1 MVAVTICSDFGASQ
15 NKVCHCFHC
24 SPSIYLEEMGPDAM
38 IFVFQMLSL
47 KPAFS
52 LSSFIFIKR
61 LFSSSS
67 LSAISVVPSVYLKLL
82 IFPQAILISAY
93 DSSSQAFCM
102 MYSTYKLNKQDDNI
116 QPWCIPFLIFK
127 QSFVPCSIVTVVSWL
142 AYWFLRRQG
151 GWSAIPISWRIFHT
165 LLWSTPSKVLM

>member
-1 MVAVTICSDFGASQ
+1 MTAVTVSNDFGAKE
-15 NKVCHCFHC
+15 NKICFHFFPFIC
-24 SPSIYLEEMGPDAM
+24 HELIGPNG
-38 IFVFQMLSL
+38 IILVFWMLSF

-67 LSAISVVPSVYLKLL
+67 LSAISVVPSAYLKLL

-102 MYSTYKLNKQDDNI
+102 IYSTYKLNKQDDNI

-151 GWSAIPISWRIFHT
+151 GWSAIPISWRNFHT